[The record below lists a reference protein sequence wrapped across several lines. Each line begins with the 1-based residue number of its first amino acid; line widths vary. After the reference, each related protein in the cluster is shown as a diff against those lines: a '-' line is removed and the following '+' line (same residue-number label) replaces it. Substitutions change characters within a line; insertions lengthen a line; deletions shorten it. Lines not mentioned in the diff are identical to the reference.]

1 MRNVVFFCPR
11 RWSDVYR
18 RLFFSPPLNPFKRGS
33 ILTNVFIS
41 NRAMDSVAIDIGGE
55 RNVDWHSMSAEDV
68 LCRLGCKAESGLGDH
83 ELTERREKYGRNEL
97 TPPKK
102 LGFFMRLFL
111 QINNILIY
119 ILFAAAI
126 ISGVLEEWAEVGLII
141 GVVVLNVTIGM
152 IQEGKAE
159 KATDAIKS
167 MLSPKAIVIRNGI
180 QQEIAGVND
189 VICSVFFLMSF

>member
-1 MRNVVFFCPR
+1 M
-11 RWSDVYR
+11 
-18 RLFFSPPLNPFKRGS
+18 
-33 ILTNVFIS
+33 
-41 NRAMDSVAIDIGGE
+41 SVEIDISVEKG
-55 RNVDWHSMSAEDV
+55 VDWHSMSAEDA
-68 LCRLGCKAESGLGDH
+68 LRRLECQADSGLTDK
-83 ELTERREKYGRNEL
+83 EVAERREKHGRNEL

-102 LGFFMRLFL
+102 IGFLMRLFL

-119 ILFAAAI
+119 ILLAVAI
-126 ISGVLEEWAEVGLII
+126 VSGALSDWAEVGLIV

-189 VICSVFFLMSF
+189 LMCTYLIITRN

>member
-1 MRNVVFFCPR
+1 M
-11 RWSDVYR
+11 
-18 RLFFSPPLNPFKRGS
+18 
-33 ILTNVFIS
+33 
-41 NRAMDSVAIDIGGE
+41 SVKIDISGE
-55 RNVDWHSMSAEDV
+55 KCVDWHSISAEDA
-68 LCRLGCKAESGLGDH
+68 LRCLECQADSGLTDN
-83 ELTERREKYGRNEL
+83 EVTARREKHGRNEL

-102 LGFFMRLFL
+102 IGFLMRLFL

-119 ILFAAAI
+119 ILLAVAI
-126 ISGVLEEWAEVGLII
+126 VSGALRDWAEVGLIV

-189 VICSVFFLMSF
+189 EICTDHIMTRI